1 MPRESASAS
10 VTDAENVT
18 VKIQMLHFGL
28 CVSGVCHIHI
38 KTPRET
44 VATEQLQF
52 MTD

>member
-1 MPRESASAS
+1 MKNMHIFLNTMAGLCDSPISL
-10 VTDAENVT
+10 
-18 VKIQMLHFGL
+18 LHFGL